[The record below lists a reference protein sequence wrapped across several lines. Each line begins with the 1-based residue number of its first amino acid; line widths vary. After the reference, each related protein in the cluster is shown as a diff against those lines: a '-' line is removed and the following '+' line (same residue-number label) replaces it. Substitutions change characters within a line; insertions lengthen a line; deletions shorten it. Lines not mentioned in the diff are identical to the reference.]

1 MHLICPIYLRRVI
14 AIVAFAIF
22 AMSCLLPAQM
32 GPDRRAGGDST
43 RQYVVL
49 LRHGPR
55 WVPNKGVAEQPLAEH
70 GHYLN
75 EQMSKGL
82 LQLAGAFL
90 DDSGGL
96 ILFNATD
103 EAEVRAI
110 TAHDPGIVNQILEVE
125 SIRPFRTS
133 FDAATGRSPFK
144 SAN

>member
-1 MHLICPIYLRRVI
+1 M
-14 AIVAFAIF
+14 VAFAIF
-22 AMSCLLPAQM
+22 AMSWLLPAQM
-32 GPDRRAGGDST
+32 GPDRRAGGDSMP
-43 RQYVVL
+43 QYVVL
-49 LRHGPR
+49 LRRGPK
-55 WVPNKGVAEQPLAEH
+55 WLPNKNVTEQPLLEH
-70 GHYLN
+70 GRYLN

-110 TAHDPGIVNQILEVE
+110 TARDPGIVNQILEVE

-144 SAN
+144 SAK

>member
-1 MHLICPIYLRRVI
+1 MHLIRQIHLRPVI
-14 AIVAFAIF
+14 AMVAFAIF

-32 GPDRRAGGDST
+32 GPDRRAGGDLM

-49 LRHGPR
+49 LRRGPR
-55 WVPNKGVAEQPLAEH
+55 WVQNKSVTEQPLLEH
-70 GHYLN
+70 GRYLN

-82 LQLAGAFL
+82 LQLAGPFL

-103 EAEVRAI
+103 EVEVRAI
-110 TAHDPGIVNQILEVE
+110 TARDPGIANQILEVE

-144 SAN
+144 SAQ